1 MENNL
6 SAEQLLANEYQK
18 VLDALQSVRRKLEI
32 ADNRYSAGL
41 ATYLEVAAAQNAAL
55 GIERTGVRL
64 RGLQRVSVA
73 ALIKSLGGG
82 WQAPEI

>member
-1 MENNL
+1 
-6 SAEQLLANEYQK
+6 
-18 VLDALQSVRRKLEI
+18 VRRQLEI
-32 ADNRYSAGL
+32 ADNRYRAGL

-82 WQAPEI
+82 RHCFSSMRNEFSESLY